1 MRDYDL
7 NDLEHGRGSR
17 FVRFQDLMKFRIN
30 NVLLVSSLYDSFILG
45 EDGQLYEMLVNE
57 YIGLNLSQ
65 PPGLT
70 RVSSGREA
78 LQQLRDGNRYE
89 LIITTLR
96 LDDMPVLEFAKQLRA
111 SGDNTALVLLTYDN
125 RELRELS
132 SRPEIKHFNKIF
144 MWQGNFNILLG
155 VIKCIEDLA
164 NVEHDTN
171 LIGVQSII
179 LVEDNV
185 KFYSSYLPIIYTEL
199 LRQSQHVIS
208 EGVNLAHK
216 LLRMRARPKIL
227 LCTNY
232 EEAWDCYV
240 KYHESILGIISDV
253 EFPRNGKSDPQAG
266 VTFAQ
271 EVTKLHP
278 DIPILLQSFD
288 PQRESQAYEI
298 GASFLLKNS
307 PTLLQQLSHFMKEYF
322 SFGDFVFRLPD
333 GDVVGRASDLREMR
347 DQLKNI
353 PDESL
358 LFHAERNHFSNW
370 LKARTEFLLA
380 YKIRPQKV
388 SDFKSVDELRQALI
402 SYLQDYR
409 VSQQRGAIVDFDPE
423 NFDPEATFARI
434 GGGSLGGKG
443 RGLAFAG
450 TLINSYDATYKFKGV
465 RIFVPPSVILA
476 SDVFDRFMELNDL
489 RDFAI
494 RETDEETLMIRF
506 MKAELP
512 SDVKI
517 WLQAYLEQVNYPIA
531 VRSSSLLE
539 DSQYQPFAGVYQT
552 FMLPN
557 NHNDMEIR
565 LRHLMA
571 SIKRVYASTY
581 SNHAKAYIEATPY
594 RLEEEKMAVIL
605 QKLVGSSYGR
615 YFYPDFSGVLRSHNF
630 YPVSP
635 MQSEEGIVSAALG
648 LGQMV
653 VEGGNTVRFCPAY
666 PRHAIQF
673 ATIEDALDYSQKEF
687 YAVEMT
693 GKNAKYNPE
702 EVSES
707 VKLNISVAE
716 NDNVLGPM
724 GSTYSRENN
733 VIYDG
738 ISRPGMRLVT
748 FAGILKTDIFPLSD
762 IMNEIMNLG
771 RKGMSAPVEIEF
783 SVCLNVPPDQPK
795 EFCMLQMRPMVLRHE
810 REELNIGETPDK
822 DLICR
827 SSQVMGNGLLD
838 DIHDVI
844 VVNKEKF
851 DRSKSVS
858 VAQDVGAFNMQL
870 RAENRR
876 FVLIGVGRWGSADPW
891 LGIPVTWDDISGAS
905 VIVESDF
912 SDMRVTPSQG
922 THFFHNLNAFKIGY
936 FTIGGERSDDFVDW
950 DWLMSQKPISTRGLI
965 SHLRFDS
972 PLTVKMDGHN
982 NNGVIIKP
990 E

>member
-45 EDGQLYEMLVNE
+45 EDGQLYEMLVSE

-78 LQQLRDGNRYE
+78 LEQLHEGIKYD

-96 LDDMPVLEFAKQLRA
+96 LDDMHVLEFAKQFRN
-111 SGDNTALVLLTYDN
+111 SGNDTPLVLLTYDN
-125 RELRELS
+125 RELNELT

-155 VIKCIEDLA
+155 IIKCIEDLA

-185 KFYSSYLPIIYTEL
+185 KFYSSYLPIIYAEL

-208 EGVNLAHK
+208 EGINLAHK

-227 LCTNY
+227 LCTDY
-232 EEAWDCYV
+232 EEAWDYYV

-253 EFPRNGKSDPQAG
+253 QFPRQGKFDPKAG
-266 VTFAQ
+266 VTFAK
-271 EVTKLHP
+271 EIIKYHP

-288 PQRESQAYEI
+288 PQRELEAHEI

-307 PTLLQQLSHFMKEYF
+307 PTLLQELSRFMKEYF
-322 SFGDFVFRLPD
+322 SFGDFVFRFPN
-333 GDVVGRASDLREMR
+333 GNVVGRASDLREMR
-347 DQLKNI
+347 DKLKTI
-353 PDESL
+353 PEESL

-388 SDFKSVDELRQALI
+388 SDFKSIDEVRQYLI
-402 SYLQDYR
+402 SRLQEYR
-409 VSQQRGAIVDFDPE
+409 VSQQRGAIIDFDPE
-423 NFDPEATFARI
+423 TFDPEATFARI

-450 TLINSYDATYKFKGV
+450 TLINSYDTTYKFNGV

-476 SDVFDRFMELNDL
+476 TDVFDRFMELNDL
-489 RDFAI
+489 SDFAI
-494 RETDEETLMIRF
+494 RETDEETIVNRF
-506 MKAELP
+506 LKAELP
-512 SDVKI
+512 GDVKI
-517 WLQAYLEQVNYPIA
+517 WLRAYLEQVDYPIA
-531 VRSSSLLE
+531 IRSSSILE

-552 FMLPN
+552 IMLPN

-565 LRHLMA
+565 LRHLIS

-581 SNHAKAYIEATPY
+581 SRYAKAYIKATPY

-605 QKLVGSSYGR
+605 QKLVGSTHDK

-635 MQSEEGIVSAALG
+635 MKSDDGIASVALG

-653 VEGGNTVRFCPAY
+653 VEGGNTIRFCPVY

-673 ATIEDALDYSQKEF
+673 ATIEDTLNYSQREF
-687 YAVEMT
+687 YAVEIT
-693 GKNAKYNPE
+693 AKDAVYDPE
-702 EVSES
+702 EKTDSI
-707 VKLNISVAE
+707 KLSMSVAE
-716 NDNVLGPM
+716 HDGVLGPV
-724 GSTYSRENN
+724 GSTYSHENN

-748 FAGILKTDIFPLSD
+748 FAGILKSGIFPLAD
-762 IMNEIMNLG
+762 IMTEIMNLG

-783 SVCLNVPPDQPK
+783 SVNLNVPPKEPK
-795 EFCMLQMRPMVLRHE
+795 EFCMLQMRPIVLRHE
-810 REELNIGETPDK
+810 REDLDIGGTPNEG
-822 DLICR
+822 LICR
-827 SSQVMGNGLLD
+827 SSQVMGNGLID
-838 DIHDVI
+838 TIHDIIVI
-844 VVNKEKF
+844 NQDKF

-858 VAQDVGAFNMQL
+858 VAQQIGIFNRQFQ
-870 RAENRR
+870 AESRQYI
-876 FVLIGVGRWGSADPW
+876 LIGVGRWGSADPW

-912 SDMRVTPSQG
+912 NDMRVTPSQG

-950 DWLMSQKPISTRGLI
+950 GWLMSQKPISNRGLI
-965 SHLRFDS
+965 RHLHFES
-972 PLTVKMDGHN
+972 PLTIKMDGHN